1 MEENVKQL
9 QDELIAKAFAK
20 TIEDI
25 DNGRLAEGDKKTNQT
40 LIANEILKTM
50 YDKEL
55 REKEIENEANKIK
68 VEKFDQVNKAAATAV
83 TAGGLITFI
92 VCWRQML
99 KLEGLGGMITTSC
112 GKTLTSGLKIFKLFK

>member
-1 MEENVKQL
+1 MKEDVKQL

-112 GKTLTSGLKIFKLFK
+112 GKTLTGCLKIFKLFK